1 MAAAKPVLEE
11 MRFTQLKVFSGNAN
25 PVLASKI
32 CGALGCPLGSAS
44 VKTFSDGEIHLQVQ
58 ENVRG
63 ADCFVV
69 QPSCTPVDHNLMELL
84 LMMDALK
91 RASAARITAVLP
103 YYGYARQ
110 DRKDRPRMPISAR
123 LVANLIQTAGAD
135 RVLALDLHAAQIQ
148 GFFDVPVDHLFAA
161 PVMIEYFD
169 SIGRR
174 DMTVV
179 SPDAGGVERARAF
192 AKRLNS
198 PLAIIDKRRTD
209 ANVAEVMHII
219 GDVEGR
225 HCLIVDDLI
234 DTAGTLVKAAEALLE
249 KSAESVTACATHP
262 VLSGPAVERIEASK
276 ILEVVVTNSIPLSE
290 EASRSSRIK
299 TLSVAP
305 LLARAIQS
313 IHEDGS
319 VSTLF
324 I

>member
-1 MAAAKPVLEE
+1 MAAAKPLLDE

-25 PVLASKI
+25 PVLAAKI
-32 CGALGCPLGSAS
+32 CAALGSTPGNVS

-69 QPSCTPVDHNLMELL
+69 QPTCTPVDHYLMEVL

-249 KSAESVTACATHP
+249 KGASSVTACATHP

-290 EASRSSRIK
+290 AASRSSRIK

>member
-1 MAAAKPVLEE
+1 MAAPRPVRA
-11 MRFTQLKVFSGNAN
+11 MRFERLKVFTGNAN
-25 PVLASKI
+25 PTLAAKI
-32 CGALGCPLGSAS
+32 CGALGCTLGSAT
-44 VKTFSDGEIHLQVQ
+44 VRPFSDGEIHLQIE

-63 ADCFVV
+63 ADVFVV
-69 QPSCTPVDHNLMELL
+69 QPTCTPVDRNLMEVL
-84 LMMDALK
+84 LMVDALK
-91 RASAARITAVLP
+91 RASAERITAVLP

-123 LVANLIQTAGAD
+123 LVA
-135 RVLALDLHAAQIQ
+135 DLHAAQIQ
-148 GFFDVPVDHLFAA
+148 GFFNIPVDHLFAA

-192 AKRLNS
+192 AKKLNT

-209 ANVAEVMHII
+209 VNVAEVMHII
-219 GDVEGR
+219 GDVNGQ
-225 HCLIVDDLI
+225 HCLIVDDII
-234 DTAGTLVKAAEALLE
+234 DTAGTLVKACEALIE
-249 KSAESVTACATHP
+249 QGAASVTACATHA
-262 VLSGPAVERIEASK
+262 VLSGPAVERIEQSQ
-276 ILEVVVTNSIPLSE
+276 LQQVVVTNSIPLRE
-290 EASRSSRIK
+290 EASRCTRIK
-299 TLSVAP
+299 MLSVAP

-324 I
+324 V